1 MLDAQSA
8 ARSVRLESGD
18 VLVFGGP
25 ARMLY
30 HAVPHIYPGEDRAG
44 GTELG
49 GGAGTAH
56 PDDADGPRA

>member
-1 MLDAQSA
+1 MLNAQSA

-30 HAVPHIYPGEDRAG
+30 HAVPHIYPGKDRAA